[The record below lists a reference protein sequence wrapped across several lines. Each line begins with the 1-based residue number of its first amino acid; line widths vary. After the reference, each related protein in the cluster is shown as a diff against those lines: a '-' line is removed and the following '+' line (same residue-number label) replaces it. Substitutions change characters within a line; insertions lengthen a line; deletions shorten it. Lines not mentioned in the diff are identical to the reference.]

1 MSSLLSIAGLS
12 GEEIAKRRILYESAK
27 RSDVGRVASPDES
40 LEYLEVIEFQSKRVD
55 QLEDEI
61 KEIRANSEK
70 QLLGALASLNETLQ
84 LLKQNI
90 K

>member
-1 MSSLLSIAGLS
+1 MSLLSIVGPS
-12 GEEIAKRRILYESAK
+12 GEEIAKRRISYEAAK
-27 RSDVGRVASPDES
+27 RTGVERVVSPENA
-40 LEYLEVIEFQSKRVD
+40 LEYLELIEFQSERVA

-70 QLLGALASLNETLQ
+70 RLLETLTSLNDTLQ